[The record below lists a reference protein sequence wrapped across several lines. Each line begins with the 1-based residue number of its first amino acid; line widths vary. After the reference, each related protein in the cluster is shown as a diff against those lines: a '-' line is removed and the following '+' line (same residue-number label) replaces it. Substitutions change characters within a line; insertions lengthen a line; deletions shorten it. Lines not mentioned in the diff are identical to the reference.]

1 MSGKVLVIP
10 EDPQKNGYIL
20 RPFIRKVL
28 SEASFPASDVQVLSD
43 PRPTGYHDAV
53 AKIRSGDLIQRWGRF
68 ARLWLF
74 VPDAD
79 VAKPSEM
86 QSLEI
91 ELESKGVRLL
101 CCPAVPELEAWL
113 LAGAEKLPARWT
125 DMREERSFKEVY
137 AEPFLLKEGN
147 PKAPGEGRA
156 ELSERAIRNWS
167 RVVSRCEE
175 LEELIER
182 LRKLR

>member
-20 RPFIRKVL
+20 RPFIRKAL
-28 SEASFPASDVQVLSD
+28 IEAEFPARDVQVLSD
-43 PRPTGYHDAV
+43 PRPTGYHDALS
-53 AKIRSGDLIQRWGRF
+53 KIRSNELLQRWGRF

-79 VAKPSEM
+79 VVKPNEM
-86 QSLEI
+86 AALES
-91 ELESKGVRLL
+91 ELENKGVKLV

-113 LAGAEKLPARWT
+113 LAGAESLPSNWSE
-125 DMREERSFKEVY
+125 MRAERRFKEIY
-137 AEPFLLKEGN
+137 AEPFISKEGN

-156 ELSERAIRNWS
+156 ELAERAIRNWP
-167 RVVSRCEE
+167 RVLSRCEE
-175 LEELIER
+175 LKGLVER
-182 LRKLR
+182 LRGLK